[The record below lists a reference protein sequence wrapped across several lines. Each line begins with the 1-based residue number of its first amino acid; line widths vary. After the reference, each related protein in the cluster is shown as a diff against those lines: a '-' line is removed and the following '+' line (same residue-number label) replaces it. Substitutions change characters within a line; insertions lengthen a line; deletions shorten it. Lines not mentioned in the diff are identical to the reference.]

1 MSEAAAKP
9 SVEELDPSGRL
20 AVVVD
25 AIADKQGER
34 IVLMDMREA
43 LGVIDAFVV
52 AHGRNARHVRTLVDE
67 VHDQVRDACGGE
79 QPARTEGMADAT
91 WVLMDYGDIVVHV
104 FDEAT
109 RSFYDLEHLWRH
121 APQLELGDAAPAGEA
136 AGA

>member
-1 MSEAAAKP
+1 MGDLHLG
-9 SVEELDPSGRL
+9 VVELDPTGRL
-20 AVVVD
+20 EVVIG
-25 AIADKQGER
+25 ALADKQGER

-52 AHGRNARHVRTLVDE
+52 VHGRNARHVRTLVDE

-79 QPARTEGMADAT
+79 QPVRTEGLADAT
-91 WVLMDYGDIVVHV
+91 WVLMDYGDLVVHV

-121 APQLELGDAAPAGEA
+121 APQREVTLDRPGEA

>member
-1 MSEAAAKP
+1 MSQSTP
-9 SVEELDPSGRL
+9 STAELDASGRL
-20 AVVVD
+20 EVALE
-25 AIADKQGER
+25 ALEDKQGER
-34 IVLMDMREA
+34 IVLMDMRET

-52 AHGRNARHVRTLVDE
+52 VHGRNARHVRTLVDE
-67 VHDQVRDACGGE
+67 VHDQVRDHCGGE
-79 QPARTEGMADAT
+79 QPVRTEGMADAT

-121 APQLELGDAAPAGEA
+121 APQRELEPSRPATEV